1 MMGRDLRTAFSALI
15 EGADE
20 SLQFSP
26 IDEDRLKQLVVSLVD
41 TQEEL
46 LAGVLQRVDADR
58 RHHLARG
65 GRDKTLPHF
74 TVGDYV
80 LVVRVSRQGE
90 NCNLMSTW
98 TRPSRVTDDDKEH
111 GYAVQRLV
119 TAKPGDIHA
128 EGMRVYADDKFEIT
142 SELLKIFQ
150 QLENHGEYHIR
161 SISAIKRAASGD
173 EFVYGNPTNL
183 SQYRKALAHETH
195 RTSLA
200 ISYR

>member
-1 MMGRDLRTAFSALI
+1 MIWVPA
-15 EGADE
+15 GADF
-20 SLQFSP
+20 LKK
-26 IDEDRLKQLVVSLVD
+26 RLLVCAHLEA
-41 TQEEL
+41 TGHHE
-46 LAGVLQRVDADR
+46 VDATKTRFEWHCTWD
-58 RHHLARG
+58 HG
-65 GRDKTLPHF
+65 KTLPHF
-74 TVGDYV
+74 TVDDYV
-80 LVVRVSRQGE
+80 LVARVSRLGKHRK
-90 NCNLMSTW
+90 LMSTW
-98 TRPSRVTDDDKEH
+98 IRPWRVANDDKDH
-111 GYAVQRLV
+111 AYAVQRLV